1 MNNIQ
6 GSVIAGGSVS
16 NSNNNNRNKNSE
28 KNEIVFQVRKEAA
41 IISFIVGIV
50 TSILGSIIYNMFL
63 GN

>member
-1 MNNIQ
+1 MNTHILFVLK
-6 GSVIAGGSVS
+6 SVTIHKLFIK
-16 NSNNNNRNKNSE
+16 KNSE